1 MTKAI
6 KDAES
11 WVEDLADAMS
21 DLSKLISDHD
31 VFTSYDLGVLYDLQN
46 RLVNRYTDKTS
57 VLAKLKREEE
67 VSNVDG

>member
-11 WVEDLADAMS
+11 WVESLEFAMNGLGKYIT
-21 DLSKLISDHD
+21 DND

-46 RLVNRYTDKTS
+46 RLLNRYDEKTS
-57 VLAKLKREEE
+57 LLAKLKREEE
-67 VSNVDG
+67 ISNVDG